1 MDDKS
6 LAAFAIFQRLK
17 QCFNVSQTFPKCKL
31 TKQVYSSMQSKFTL
45 LTFNILFSQGFYYNT
60 SISSNDKP
68 VLLAIIS

>member
-6 LAAFAIFQRLK
+6 VAAFAIFQLLK
-17 QCFNVSQTFPKCKL
+17 QCFNVSQT
-31 TKQVYSSMQSKFTL
+31 YY
-45 LTFNILFSQGFYYNT
+45 ILFSRGLHYNT